1 MICVLVGTVACQG
14 SDDYSSFFSQPSETA
29 KIVEEKFYKPIL
41 YNGKWICGEEI
52 GYYFGIWS
60 PRPDVKYYDEKGRL
74 LLEDEPCDSV
84 WDSRRAYRYVYYD
97 SLLYKT
103 IYRIFEKEGEEK
115 EICKHDYIRDDDGR
129 LLKITPCEYYS
140 PIDACTFEY
149 DSKGNRIKE
158 INEDDETTTLFFTS
172 PSDDKDIE
180 IKRYEKYSED
190 NQYSYK
196 YKQGI
201 DESGIN
207 IYDTKTGR
215 VMMSKKECYRY
226 GKLHSA
232 ETHVYE
238 YDAEGLLIEEMV
250 NKSSIDDIHRVPAD
264 LFGEELDEYIKEHYY
279 GIDAE
284 YKDYH
289 EIHRW
294 KYNEYGDYTGHY
306 NLPPRDWTNKY
317 FSMDI
322 RTEIPNVIKK
332 RIERNEQKGIRVI
345 ILPPPYCRSS
355 FKLNSVTIDLL
366 THKLSALGIGFTCP
380 PNKMCYS
387 DSIFYD
393 SPYHLLEKGTILHTK
408 NVIKQIKTAL

>member
-14 SDDYSSFFSQPSETA
+14 SDDYSFFSQPSETA

-60 PRPDVKYYDEKGRL
+60 PRPNVKYYDEKGRL
-74 LLEDEPCDSV
+74 LLEDKPCDSV
-84 WDSRRAYRYVYYD
+84 WRRREAYRYVYYD
-97 SLLYKT
+97 SLLYKA
-103 IYRIFEKEGEEK
+103 IYHLYEKEGEK
-115 EICKHDYIRDDDGR
+115 EICKHDYVRDENGH
-129 LLKITPCEYYS
+129 LLKITPCELDC
-140 PIDACTFEY
+140 PIKIYTNEY

-158 INEDDETTTLFFTS
+158 INETYETTTLFFIS

-180 IKRYEKYSED
+180 IKRYEKYSGD

-215 VMMSKKECYRY
+215 VMMSKKECYEY
-226 GKLHSA
+226 GKLHST

-238 YDAEGLLIEEMV
+238 YDADGLLIEEMV
-250 NKSSIDDIHRVPAD
+250 NKSSIDDIHRVPVD
-264 LFGEELDEYIKEHYY
+264 LSGEELDEYIKEHYY

-294 KYNEYGDYTGHY
+294 KYNEYGDCVEYIKIPDSDGSIHFTLSRKYLYTY
-306 NLPPRDWTNKY
+306 ND
-317 FSMDI
+317 
-322 RTEIPNVIKK
+322 
-332 RIERNEQKGIRVI
+332 RNEWTKKVE
-345 ILPPPYCRSS
+345 L
-355 FKLNSVTIDLL
+355 
-366 THKLSALGIGFTCP
+366 
-380 PNKMCYS
+380 YS
-387 DSIFYD
+387 NGEARMIAVRNITYV
-393 SPYHLLEKGTILHTK
+393 E
-408 NVIKQIKTAL
+408 